1 MDTNIFVT
9 EAPKCAF
16 TDSVSERLNFY
27 HNSEVKGFYRIK
39 NLCMIGYL
47 QGG

>member
-9 EAPKCAF
+9 GEATKCAF
-16 TDSVSERLNFY
+16 TDSVWEVTFY
-27 HNSEVKGFYRIK
+27 HNSEGFYRIK